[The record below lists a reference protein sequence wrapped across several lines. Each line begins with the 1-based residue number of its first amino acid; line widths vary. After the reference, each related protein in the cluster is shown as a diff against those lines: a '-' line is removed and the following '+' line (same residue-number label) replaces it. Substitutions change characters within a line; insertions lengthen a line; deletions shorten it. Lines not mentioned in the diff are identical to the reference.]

1 MRVLVTGATGFV
13 GSAAVRALLRHGHT
27 VLGLVRDP
35 AKARAITAA
44 GAEVFAG
51 DMWKPETYEPRVA
64 EVDAVIHAAQQKTE
78 GRWTRAKIHA
88 MHESDARMTRSL
100 AGACVAQQKPFVYTS
115 GALTHARYGGARVD
129 ESMPARPCL
138 LASGH
143 AEMEAELVALAR
155 TQGLRATIIS
165 PGFVYGAGGILQT
178 MANLIRRG
186 QYRLI
191 GPADNFWSLVH
202 IDDVGEAYPL
212 VLAKG
217 KPGEAYFL
225 GDDNP
230 LPRRE
235 VVERLADVLG
245 APRPKPVP
253 RFLAQLLFGRPLVEA
268 ITAPLYIS
276 NERAKRELGWRP
288 NHASYVTSLP
298 AALAEMG
305 L

>member
-13 GSAAVRALLRHGHT
+13 GSAAVRALLRHGHN
-27 VLGLVRDP
+27 VLGLVRNP

-100 AGACVAQQKPFVYTS
+100 ASACLAQQKPFVYTS
-115 GALTHARYGGARVD
+115 GALTHARYGGARVN

-143 AEMEAELVALAR
+143 AEMEAELVELAR
-155 TQGLRATIIS
+155 TKGLRATIIS
-165 PGFVYGAGGILQT
+165 PGFVYGAGGILET
-178 MANLIRRG
+178 MAKLIRRG

-217 KPGEAYFL
+217 KSGEAYFL

-235 VVERLADVLG
+235 VVDRLADALG
-245 APRPKPVP
+245 APRPKPVA
-253 RFLAQLLFGRPLVEA
+253 RLLAQLFFGRPLVEA

-276 NERAKRELGWRP
+276 NEKAKRELGWQP
-288 NHASYVTSLP
+288 SHASYVTSLP
-298 AALAEMG
+298 GTLAEMK